1 MTNKTFKDFTS
12 FFFEQ
17 NVEIAVSIVGGQG
30 TTVVKDVLIRRY
42 KTNTGIDV
50 MAFITLKNTKSE
62 SFCFRMDDPV
72 EHITN
77 GSIKVTTNE
86 AAFVFTFTKHTPV
99 NLFEQ
104 TQNCVLE

>member
-1 MTNKTFKDFTS
+1 MANKTFKDFTS

-17 NVEIAVSIVGGQG
+17 NVEITVYIEDGQP
-30 TTVVKDVLIRRY
+30 TTIKDMLIRHY

-50 MAFITLKNTKSE
+50 MVFITLKNTKNQSY
-62 SFCFRMDDPV
+62 CFLMDDPV
-72 EHITN
+72 EHIAD

-99 NLFEQ
+99 NLFE
-104 TQNCVLE
+104 